1 MENIT
6 SRKNALVA
14 EISKLKMKKYR
25 DMSSRFV
32 VEGEKLFVEA
42 VNAGLVPLYVFV
54 CEDTE
59 RKIEIPIDKF
69 NTVRVTRQ
77 VYEKLTTEKS
87 PQGILG
93 VFEYSDNIIRCDDE
107 QSETENF
114 NKINEVFKF
123 ATNGYII
130 IENVQDT
137 GNVGTII
144 RTALAFGIDAVL
156 CVGGAD
162 VYNPKTMRA
171 AMGALFGMKTVICR
185 DIDQAVSFV
194 RKSTGR
200 VYAAA
205 LSKNSICIDEAEFSE
220 PCAVVIGN
228 EGNGLTDR
236 ALSLCDSTVI
246 IPISEKSESLNA
258 GIAAAIF
265 MDYMRR
271 H

>member
-1 MENIT
+1 MEIIT
-6 SRKNALVA
+6 SRKNSLVT

-32 VEGEKLFVEA
+32 VEGEKLFSEA
-42 VNAGLVPLYVFV
+42 INAGLVPQYVFV
-54 CEDTE
+54 CEDMVSAIDAPLE
-59 RKIEIPIDKF
+59 RY
-69 NTVRVTRQ
+69 NTVCVTRE
-77 VYEKLTTEKS
+77 VYEKITTEKA

-93 VFEYSDNIIRCDDE
+93 VFAYSENIIRCDDE
-107 QSETENF
+107 QNENENF
-114 NKINEVFKF
+114 NKINEVFKL

-156 CVGGAD
+156 CVGSAD

-171 AMGALFGMKTVICR
+171 AMGALFGMKTIICR
-185 DIDQAVSFV
+185 DIDQAVSLV
-194 RKSTGR
+194 RKSARG

-205 LSKNSICIDEAEFSE
+205 LSKTSISIDDADFSQ
-220 PCAVVIGN
+220 PHAVMIGN
-228 EGNGLTDR
+228 EGNGLSER
-236 ALSLCDSTVI
+236 ALSLCDNTVI
-246 IPISEKSESLNA
+246 IPISENSESLNA

-265 MDYMRR
+265 MDHMRR